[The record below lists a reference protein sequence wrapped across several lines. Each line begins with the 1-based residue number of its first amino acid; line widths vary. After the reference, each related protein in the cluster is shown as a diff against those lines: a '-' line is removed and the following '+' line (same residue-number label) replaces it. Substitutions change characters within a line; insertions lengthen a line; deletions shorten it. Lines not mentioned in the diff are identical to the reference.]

1 MLSLN
6 LVLNIE
12 MKSFRICS
20 ACDPLIFPKHAKP
33 SSRYK
38 PMLNFL
44 PRREEYIDLLASKS

>member
-1 MLSLN
+1 
-6 LVLNIE
+6 